1 MTYKVIKV
9 EYYRMNGSSCIIG
22 SGYFSYQ
29 KGFRIGNYIGIG
41 FSNYSWKIDHFNIL
55 FLENMTDIFWWFYF
69 TFRWMWLIFETIES
83 NAA

>member
-22 SGYFSYQ
+22 SGCLSYQ

-41 FSNYSWKIDHFNIL
+41 FSNYSWKIDHFNTL
-55 FLENMTDIFWWFYF
+55 LLKNMTNIFWWFYF